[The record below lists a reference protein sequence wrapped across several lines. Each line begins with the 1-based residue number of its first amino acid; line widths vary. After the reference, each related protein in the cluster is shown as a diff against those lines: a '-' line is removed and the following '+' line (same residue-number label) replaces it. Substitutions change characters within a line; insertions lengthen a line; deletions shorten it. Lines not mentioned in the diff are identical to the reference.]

1 MTVCSLILL
10 GLVVAEVVTVVKVSK
25 QGNRISKLEE
35 QAGKQKKR
43 KP

>member
-25 QGNRISKLEE
+25 QGKRILKLEE
-35 QAGKQKKR
+35 QAGK
-43 KP
+43 